1 MKADDHP
8 PAAGQPAG
16 RERPGL
22 GESVPPPGPALG
34 EPARPQGPGL
44 GESARPQGPGLGEPA
59 SQVGPGLGESGSQV
73 GPGLDEA
80 MLASDPVVQFTGW
93 LAEAEAAG
101 LPEPNA
107 MVLST
112 VTGSGRPRARSVL
125 LKSHGQ
131 DGFTFYTNRTSAKIQ
146 DLSGNPW
153 ACLLF
158 PWYALR
164 RQVII
169 QGAVSPLPERESEP
183 YFHSR
188 PHGSQ
193 LGAWA
198 SRQSSVIGSRAVLD
212 DRYARLEQRWP
223 AGTAVPMPSFWGG
236 YRLRHD
242 IVEFWQGRTNRLHDR
257 LRYRRQGSH
266 WIVERLAP

>member
-1 MKADDHP
+1 MNADDHP
-8 PAAGQPAG
+8 PGASQ
-16 RERPGL
+16 
-22 GESVPPPGPALG
+22 
-34 EPARPQGPGL
+34 PARP
-44 GESARPQGPGLGEPA
+44 EGPGLGEPA
-59 SQVGPGLGESGSQV
+59 RPEGPGLAERSRPEDPGLDERARPK
-73 GPGLDEA
+73 GPALDEA
-80 MLASDPVVQFTGW
+80 MLAPDPVVQFTGW

-112 VTGSGRPRARSVL
+112 VTGSGQPRARSVL

-131 DGFTFYTNRTSAKIQ
+131 DGFTFYTNRTSAKAQ

-169 QGAVSPLPERESEP
+169 QGAVSPLSERESEP

-212 DRYARLEQRWP
+212 DRYARLAQRWP

-242 IVEFWQGRTNRLHDR
+242 VVEFWQGRTNRLHDR
-257 LRYRRQGSH
+257 LLYRRQGTH
-266 WIVERLAP
+266 WVVERLAP

>member
-1 MKADDHP
+1 VKADDHP

-22 GESVPPPGPALG
+22 GESA
-34 EPARPQGPGL
+34 
-44 GESARPQGPGLGEPA
+44 
-59 SQVGPGLGESGSQV
+59 SQV

-131 DGFTFYTNRTSAKIQ
+131 DGFTFYTNRTSAKVQ
-146 DLSGNPW
+146 DLSGDPW

-169 QGAVSPLPERESEP
+169 QGAVSPLSERESEP

-188 PHGSQ
+188 PRGSQ

>member
-1 MKADDHP
+1 MNNDDHP
-8 PAAGQPAG
+8 SGTGRPAWKAGAAGPG
-16 RERPGL
+16 SPREPGGL
-22 GESVPPPGPALG
+22 PSRGELF
-34 EPARPQGPGL
+34 GPGDL
-44 GESARPQGPGLGEPA
+44 S
-59 SQVGPGLGESGSQV
+59 

-80 MLASDPVVQFTGW
+80 MLAPDPVTQFSAW
-93 LAEAEAAG
+93 LADAAAAG

-112 VTGSGRPRARSVL
+112 VTDAGRPRARSVL

-131 DGFTFYTNRTSAKIQ
+131 DGFIFYTNRTSAKAQ

-158 PWYALR
+158 PWYALH

-169 QGAVSPLPERESEP
+169 QGAVSPLSEAESEP

-188 PHGSQ
+188 GHGSQ
-193 LGAWA
+193 LGAWT

-212 DRYARLEQRWP
+212 ERYARLEQRWP
-223 AGTAVPMPSFWGG
+223 EGTVVPMPSFWGG
-236 YRLRHD
+236 YQLRHD
-242 IVEFWQGRTNRLHDR
+242 VVEFWQGRANRLHDR
-257 LRYRRQGSH
+257 LRYRRQGTH
-266 WIVERLAP
+266 WAIERLAP